1 MSDKIID
8 FYVSDPKLKWLGNTD
23 RHAIIERVG
32 LDALRNKDLA
42 GKNLE
47 GIYLGY
53 ADLNGVDILGANL
66 KNTGAIVVPSQVPVK
81 LLGVTALYGC
91 VVVNDFS
98 RYSYDKYSL
107 PNLEGVSLVNE
118 TCNIKKLRMCRNMV
132 YEKYGLEFLNKVDE
146 YNYIENNKKRDSKS
160 GNKVFGKILGLFRR
174 KNRK

>member
-8 FYVSDPKLKWLGNTD
+8 FYLSDPKLKWLGNTD

-66 KNTGAIVVPSQVPVK
+66 KNTGA
-81 LLGVTALYGC
+81 L
-91 VVVNDFS
+91 
-98 RYSYDKYSL
+98 
-107 PNLEGVSLVNE
+107 
-118 TCNIKKLRMCRNMV
+118 
-132 YEKYGLEFLNKVDE
+132 
-146 YNYIENNKKRDSKS
+146 
-160 GNKVFGKILGLFRR
+160 
-174 KNRK
+174 